1 MKNIFANDYIC
12 YRFKDIDKLS
22 SNFNLWI
29 SIIFLYQNMMEY
41 TKIHFLN
48 FLCIS
53 FEVLKMTKKCKL
65 FYYYYYYYY

>member
-1 MKNIFANDYIC
+1 
-12 YRFKDIDKLS
+12 
-22 SNFNLWI
+22 
-29 SIIFLYQNMMEY
+29 MMEY

-53 FEVLKMTKKCKL
+53 FEVLKMNKKCKL